1 LASILSADE
10 VFGIH
15 RGGKTPP
22 ILPFTTPYE
31 KRSATPASA
40 GETPPAPTNAFA
52 AESGLPTTFS
62 VRTGYVY
69 HALNRATARM
79 KLFRKA
85 ADYAAFLR
93 VFDEAL
99 ERHPLRVLGY
109 CLMPTHWHVVLWPE
123 AEGQLSSFLRWL
135 TLTHSIR
142 WHTHY
147 HSTGSGHVYQNRF
160 KAFAVAEDDHLLT
173 VLRYVE
179 RNPLRAGLVQR
190 AEDWPWSSLACRRAG
205 GEAAGRRL
213 HPWPVA
219 ASADWY
225 QAVNEPQ
232 SEAELAALRRSV
244 SRGRPYGSEVW
255 VQEVVQ
261 RLGLQATIR
270 PRGRPRKRPPAGP
283 DGDDN

>member
-1 LASILSADE
+1 M
-10 VFGIH
+10 
-15 RGGKTPP
+15 P
-22 ILPFTTPYE
+22 
-31 KRSATPASA
+31 RSARQTPA
-40 GETPPAPTNAFA
+40 
-52 AESGLPTTFS
+52 
-62 VRTGYVY
+62 GYVY
-69 HALNRATARM
+69 HALNRANARL

-142 WHTHY
+142 WHTHH

-190 AEDWPWSSLACRRAG
+190 RRLALVSLACRRAG

-219 ASADWY
+219 APADWL
-225 QAVNEPQ
+225 QVVNEPQ
-232 SEAELAALRRSV
+232 SEAELEALRRSV

-255 VQEVVQ
+255 VQDIVQ

-270 PRGRPRKRPPAGP
+270 PRGRPRKRPPAVP